1 MKKIYTLGVTLSL
14 TLSTFVQAQS
24 LSLVTMDTTT
34 VENSSYLHE
43 VKAHVTV
50 ANDGPEATF
59 EMARIY
65 NGSVGIADSNYFCW
79 DLCYGVGTDS
89 SQFGGVTLANGA
101 RNSDFYIGWYI
112 KGNSVTANDS
122 VIYRYYNAADA
133 NDYLDVV
140 FHLSVSPT
148 ISIRESKAVTVNAY
162 PNPATDRLTVQV
174 GNMDNGMVRMM
185 NLAGVVVSQKSFTSN
200 STPVE
205 VDVRSLP
212 AGVYM
217 LQVVNDGQIH
227 NTQRIVV
234 SH

>member
-1 MKKIYTLGVTLSL
+1 MKKIYTLGIALSL
-14 TLSTFVQAQS
+14 TLSSFVQAQS
-24 LSLVTMDTTT
+24 LSLVTMDTNT
-34 VENSSYLHE
+34 VANSSYLHE

-50 ANDGPEATF
+50 TNNGPEATF

-112 KGNSVTANDS
+112 KGNNVTESDS
-122 VIYRYYNAADA
+122 VIYRYYNAADV
-133 NDYLDVV
+133 NDYLDIV
-140 FHLSVSPT
+140 FHLSVAPS

-162 PNPATDRLTVQV
+162 PNPAKDRLTVQV
-174 GNMDNGMVRMM
+174 GNMDHGVVRLM
-185 NLAGVVVSQKSFTSN
+185 NLAGMVVSQKNFTSN

-205 VDVRSLP
+205 MEVRTLP

-217 LQVVNDGQIH
+217 LQVVNDGQIL